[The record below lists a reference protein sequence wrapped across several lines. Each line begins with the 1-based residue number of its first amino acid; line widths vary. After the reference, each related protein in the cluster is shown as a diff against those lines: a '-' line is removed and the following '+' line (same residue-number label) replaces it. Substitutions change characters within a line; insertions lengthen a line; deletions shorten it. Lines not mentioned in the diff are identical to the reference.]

1 MDPTISFRAENTEG
15 NFGGESFKGKSLYPS
30 LTARQRPVAI
40 PRVAINGLLSAP
52 LPFLRAYS
60 PVLQLHEVD
69 ELEFVAFI
77 DNLTVVQQAP
87 APLQALNLAGTA
99 ISFVPWHWTLAAG
112 LAMNGAAIAG
122 SVAITKART
131 KRYLEKVNREYFA
144 PRGLKVSLCKDE
156 ALATLI
162 GYPQTQPDLA

>member
-1 MDPTISFRAENTEG
+1 MDPKIHLQATTTKG
-15 NFGGESFKGKSLYPS
+15 NFRGECLKVKSMYFSP
-30 LTARQRPVAI
+30 TASQRPVAI
-40 PRVAINGLLSAP
+40 PRVAIAGLMSAP

-60 PVLQLHEVD
+60 PVLQLHGVD

-87 APLQALNLAGTA
+87 APLQALNVAGTA

-122 SVAITKART
+122 SIAITKART

-162 GYPQTQPDLA
+162 GYPQAQPDLA